1 MTAKAKVETR
11 LVNFFS
17 HGITLLDRP
26 YELAGAA
33 VPDWM
38 SYLDRRVRA
47 RRKLAIEF
55 VEDVDP
61 QVAAVAR
68 GIVRHHDD
76 DRTFHGCR
84 AFTELNLEFTVQI
97 RDRVPPDESM
107 RPSFVGHI
115 LVELLLDSYL
125 HQSYPGR
132 LDRYYQA
139 LRSVNPATV
148 ESAVNRM
155 ATGKTDK
162 LAKLIPR
169 FIEER
174 FLYDYDDDQQLLR
187 RINQVMKRVGLDLLP
202 DDMAEYFAIARGR
215 VVERSEE
222 LLPWPIT

>member
-1 MTAKAKVETR
+1 
-11 LVNFFS
+11 VNFFS

-33 VPDWM
+33 VPDWL
-38 SYLDRRVRA
+38 SYLDRKIRA

-68 GIVRHHDD
+68 GIVMHHDD

-84 AFTELNLEFTVQI
+84 PFVELNLDFTVKI

-115 LVELLLDSYL
+115 LVELLLDNYL
-125 HQSYPGR
+125 HETYPGR
-132 LDRYYQA
+132 LDRYYDA
-139 LRSVNPATV
+139 LRSVNPQTL
-148 ESAVNRM
+148 ESTVNRM

-162 LAKLIPR
+162 LAKLLPR
-169 FIEER
+169 FVEEK
-174 FLYDYDDDQQLLR
+174 FLYDYADDELLLKR
-187 RINQVMKRVGLDLLP
+187 LNQVMKRVGFDLLP
-202 DDMAEYFAIARGR
+202 DEVLEIFPEARKQVAERAT
-215 VVERSEE
+215 EM
-222 LLPWPIT
+222 LPWPIN